1 MGAVSSPAS
10 AAQQG
15 SFTDMGKLSTGT
27 YSRLWSTSN
36 DGVVSV
42 GEADINAGANLRA
55 AVWSASGG

>member
-1 MGAVSSPAS
+1 
-10 AAQQG
+10 
-15 SFTDMGKLSTGT
+15 MGKLSTGT